1 MKEFFLILKD
11 VLSGAVWPLITTAI
25 FIRMSSRSQK

>member
-1 MKEFFLILKD
+1 MKEFFLVLKD

-25 FIRMSSRSQK
+25 YIRMNNRSRK